1 MTGIVVQVWRWRR
14 LVAELAKRDFKARY
28 AGSALGVAWSVL
40 EPLVQF
46 GLYLTVFGFF
56 LGMRLEGRAGVGNF
70 GLYLISGLVPFAA
83 FQESVT
89 RATGRVRERAQLV
102 RHINVPLEV
111 LLAGT
116 LLAVF
121 ARHAIALALVA
132 AVALACGG
140 VTLAGLPWLA
150 GGISVLLVGVFGLA
164 LALMVAGAFLPDLT
178 QVVGTA
184 TTVLFFLT
192 PIVYPASAVPRA
204 LTRWMVYNPLWGV
217 VRCFRAGLTVEP
229 PDGASFAVAAVTA
242 LGLLALGAMLF
253 EGRRREVPD
262 LA

>member
-1 MTGIVVQVWRWRR
+1 MRRIVVQVWRWRR

-28 AGSALGVAWSVL
+28 AGSTLGAAWSVL

-56 LGMRLEGRAGVGNF
+56 LGMRLESKAGVGNF

-89 RATGRVRERAQLV
+89 RATGLVRERAQLV
-102 RHINVPLEV
+102 RHVNVPLEV

-116 LLAVF
+116 LVAVF
-121 ARHAIALALVA
+121 ARSGIAFALVA
-132 AVALACGG
+132 VVALGFGG

-150 GGISVLLVGVFGLA
+150 GGVAVLAVGVFGLA
-164 LALMVAGAFLPDLT
+164 LALVVAGAFLPDLA

-192 PIVYPASAVPRA
+192 PIVYPASAVPRR
-204 LTRWMVYNPLWGV
+204 LVGWMAYNPLWGV

-229 PDGASFAVAAVTA
+229 PDAASLATAAVVA
-242 LGLLALGAMLF
+242 LVLLALGASLF
-253 EGRRREVPD
+253 EKRRREVPD